1 MVKDM
6 EVSKQVSLIRA
17 SQYDS
22 DQLAALS
29 KLAFDTDSDYC
40 STISGGPPGYDDPE
54 WQKKIMKT
62 NDYYCILFNDSIVG
76 GVIVGDAGGDHKVLE
91 RIYVDP
97 KYHRRGIG
105 SRAMVL
111 TIETYP
117 EVKVWT
123 LGTPD
128 WNTRTKNFY
137 EKLGFIQI
145 GIDKSDLNNI
155 GRWYQKIIDDSWSV
169 RKVETLR
176 DGSGNV
182 TVEGEILEKAHARQ
196 VRNRRRYGETLSVA
210 DSGFGDETGRLV
222 LTLWNN
228 QIKTIQVGD
237 RIRVENGYVGS
248 YGGIKQLSVGR
259 AGRII
264 HLL

>member
-1 MVKDM
+1 MD
-6 EVSKQVSLIRA
+6 VSHQVSLLQA

-22 DQLAALS
+22 ERLAEIS
-29 KLAFDTDSDYC
+29 KLAFDTDSDYGAP
-40 STISGGPPGYDDPE
+40 SDGGPPGYDDPE
-54 WQKKIMKT
+54 WQTKIMKV
-62 NDYYCILFNDSIVG
+62 NDYYCILLDDSIVG

-91 RIYVDP
+91 RIFVDP
-97 KYHRRGIG
+97 EHHRKGIG
-105 SRAMVL
+105 TKAMEL
-111 TIETYP
+111 TMEESP
-117 EVKVWT
+117 DVKVWT

-128 WNTRTKNFY
+128 WNMRTSKFY

-145 GIDKSDLNNI
+145 GLDKSDIKNL

-169 RKVETLR
+169 RKVETLN

-196 VRNRRRYGETLSVA
+196 VRNRRRYGQTLSVA

-248 YGGIKQLSVGR
+248 YRGVKQLSVGK
-259 AGRII
+259 AGRLI